1 MPVPKLRPLDLVAGQ
16 WNGRQ
21 TVVAR
26 DYEGLLESPVLLPLP
41 VYLVA
46 LLLDGRRE
54 ALDVQVEYARL
65 TGGQILPRPDLDRI
79 IADLDHHHLL
89 ESPDLERHRREVEM
103 AYRAAPHRSPAH
115 AGTAYPAD
123 PAALGATLQRF
134 LDTDATGPGK
144 DRSPDSAVRGVL
156 APHIDFHR
164 GGFTY
169 GLAYRCLEHIP
180 AGTCVIIVGV
190 AHAGPPVPYVL
201 TAKGYATP
209 SGVIDVDRPL
219 LDAVTS
225 RYPFDAF
232 ACEAVHRTEHSI
244 EFQVVFLDHLAR
256 GRPITILPVLC
267 SGFEEWCGTRSPAE
281 VPEIESFIIAL
292 REAVAAAPCPT
303 VVVGGVDLS
312 HMGPRFGDAEAVG
325 PTLAAVARAG
335 DLAALDRVAAGDAEG
350 FWQAIVANGNRRRVC
365 GLSAIYTVLRVL
377 EPVRGHVLGYHQGE
391 DPAGGLVGFAA
402 CVLDGTADG

>member
-79 IADLDHHHLL
+79 IGDLDHHHLL
-89 ESPDLERHRREVEM
+89 ESPDLERYRREVEM

-134 LDTDATGPGK
+134 LDTEETGPGK
-144 DRSPDSAVRGVL
+144 DRSPDSVVRGVF

-169 GLAYRCLEHIP
+169 GLAYRCLQDIP

-209 SGVIDVDRPL
+209 SGIIDVDRPL

-225 RYPFDAF
+225 RYPYDAF

-244 EFQVVFLDHLAR
+244 EFQVLFLGHLAR
-256 GRPITILPVLC
+256 GRPLTILPVLC

-281 VPEIESFIIAL
+281 VPEIESFIVAL
-292 REAVAAAPCPT
+292 REAVAVGRRPI

-350 FWQAIVANGNRRRVC
+350 FWQAIMADGNRRRVC